1 MPEPI
6 IDLRSDTLTLPT
18 PEMKAAMAEA
28 ALGDDCYG
36 EDPTVNRLEA
46 LAAQTMGTEAALFVA
61 SGTMGNTCA
70 LLAHTRLG
78 DEIIV
83 EEDCHVHQWE
93 AGAYAN
99 IAGVAVRAVE
109 AADGIIRPEQLEDLV
124 RPTTDPHQPISSLLC
139 IENTHNRGIG
149 SAWTPAEVEAVAA
162 AAHGHRLKI
171 HMDGARV
178 FNAAVAVGVQVKEFA
193 RHIDSVTFCLSKGLS
208 APVGSVLC
216 GSEEFMYRA
225 RRARKR
231 LGGAMRQAG
240 VIAAA
245 GIVAI
250 EQCASWLPQD
260 HANALR
266 LADGLNEID
275 GIEALLAPRPTNMV
289 FMDVSQ
295 IGWKSADLVARLKER
310 GVLANPRPGSIV
322 RLVTHRGISTEDV
335 EVVIAAITSMVE
347 DASTMV
353 EGSRVRA
360 SV

>member
-1 MPEPI
+1 MPERV
-6 IDLRSDTLTLPT
+6 IDLRSDTVTLPT
-18 PEMKAAMAEA
+18 PEMKAAMADA

-36 EDPTVNRLEA
+36 EDPTVNRLEE
-46 LAAQTMGTEAALFVA
+46 LAAETMGTEAAVFVA

-83 EEDCHVHQWE
+83 EQDCHIYQWE

-109 AADGIIRPEQLEDLV
+109 AADGIIRPAQLEDLV
-124 RPTTDPHQPISSLLC
+124 RPTTNPHTPLSSLLC
-139 IENTHNRGIG
+139 IENTHNYGIG

-162 AAHGHRLKI
+162 AVHGYGLKI

-178 FNAAVAVGVQVKEFA
+178 FNAAVAVGVDVKDFA
-193 RHIDSVTFCLSKGLS
+193 RHVDSVTFCLSKGLS

-245 GIVAI
+245 GIIAI
-250 EQCASWLPQD
+250 EQCGNWLPQD
-260 HANALR
+260 HANARR
-266 LADGLNEID
+266 LAEGLGEID
-275 GIEALLAPRPTNMV
+275 GIETAMAPRPSNMV
-289 FMDVSQ
+289 FLDVSE
-295 IGWKSADLVARLKER
+295 IGWESADLVARLKER
-310 GVLANPRPGSIV
+310 GVLGNPRPGSRV
-322 RLVTHRGISTEDV
+322 RLVTHRCISADDV
-335 EVVIAAITSMVE
+335 ELVIAAIAALVDEAMI
-347 DASTMV
+347 D
-353 EGSRVRA
+353 SRVRA
-360 SV
+360 SA